1 MVQSRT
7 LLPYDIYSSMYTQI
21 DCLIVRQLPSVTLYG
36 AYVMRS
42 QTAYGKQ
49 ASIEEK
55 KTLTECI

>member
-55 KTLTECI
+55 KR